1 MNLLNMTTLIII
13 MAIAFIFRYFRE
25 LEDETVRK
33 PERNWAFFPNS
44 EEGWTAKW
52 QYPLQD
58 YKPKWYHFGLKHKHV
73 ERFPFSSTL
82 LVWLTDAEH
91 FYQFIQTVSLVC
103 VVGFATT
110 LPAWQALATLLAGF
124 AAAQIAKE
132 INPRIE

>member
-1 MNLLNMTTLIII
+1 MTTIILLFI
-13 MAIAFIFRYFRE
+13 VAFAFRYFRE

-33 PERNWAFFPNS
+33 PERNWAFRPNS
-44 EEGWTAKW
+44 KQGWTAKW
-52 QYPLQD
+52 KYPLQD
-58 YKPKWYHFGLKHKHV
+58 YQKKWYHFGLKPKHE

-91 FYQFIQTVSLVC
+91 FYQFIQTISLVC
-103 VVGFATT
+103 IVGFSAM
-110 LPAWQALATLLAGF
+110 LPAWQALATLLAGL

>member
-1 MNLLNMTTLIII
+1 M
-13 MAIAFIFRYFRE
+13 AFIFRYFRE

-44 EEGWTAKW
+44 DNGSTAKW
-52 QYPLQD
+52 KYPLQD

>member
-1 MNLLNMTTLIII
+1 MNTFLILLF
-13 MAIAFIFRYFRE
+13 IAAFCFRYFRE

-33 PERNWAFFPNS
+33 PARNWAFSPNS
-44 EEGWTAKW
+44 EQGWTAKW

-58 YKPKWYHFGLKHKHV
+58 YSPKWYHFGLKPKHA

-91 FYQFIQTVSLVC
+91 FYQFVQSISLVC
-103 VVGFATT
+103 IVGFASA
-110 LPAWQALATLLAGF
+110 LPAWQALAALLAGF